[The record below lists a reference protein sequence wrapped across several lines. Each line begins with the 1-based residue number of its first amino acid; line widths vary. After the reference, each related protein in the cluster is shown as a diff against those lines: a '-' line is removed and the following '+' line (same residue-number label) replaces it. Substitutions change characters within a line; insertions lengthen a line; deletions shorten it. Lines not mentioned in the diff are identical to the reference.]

1 MCLVYL
7 FVFHKNFQF
16 YFTFF
21 KTPEGG
27 SVVWLV
33 PLLPYPFG
41 APFILCYVY
50 PLKVSDEFVHNK
62 LEWWLNVFHHFFFP
76 GFLNE
81 ASEEVSIL
89 ENLVRWKSILHLNN
103 DDESPWQK
111 FSSVSM
117 WSRRWRLVAQVFTT
131 VYYVNKFS
139 TELIQSLATL
149 IYKLKRPLSSVDIC
163 LEIVYV
169 EIIHIV

>member
-7 FVFHKNFQF
+7 FVFRKNFQF

-103 DDESPWQK
+103 VCMTYSSIKTIVK
-111 FSSVSM
+111 FFSKPGTNSQEGTH
-117 WSRRWRLVAQVFTT
+117 LCT
-131 VYYVNKFS
+131 VHLLMN
-139 TELIQSLATL
+139 
-149 IYKLKRPLSSVDIC
+149 
-163 LEIVYV
+163 
-169 EIIHIV
+169 